1 MPVISTS
8 SRSDSHLETPKRI
21 HRLRRG
27 MVRLAGESGTTPLGT
42 PFIPRTPWLS
52 QFHPHFSGLL
62 MSPEDLF
69 LLGQNCKHRRMQRLL
84 VASLMME
91 LCLKRLEGLQHSPK
105 LKTQKRLLE
114 LSATQRSGLFQLQ
127 LGVWKDVC
135 WWHWWVQGWYP
146 WWHAGVGPGAWGAT
160 AHQLLWHWLVLW
172 YMPGIQILR
181 QVWTT
186 VLVFLAAYKLF
197 SIPTFGE
204 VYHPIHEST
213 KALRYAQQ
221 NIFKMTEADAF

>member
-1 MPVISTS
+1 
-8 SRSDSHLETPKRI
+8 
-21 HRLRRG
+21 
-27 MVRLAGESGTTPLGT
+27 
-42 PFIPRTPWLS
+42 
-52 QFHPHFSGLL
+52 

-146 WWHAGVGPGAWGAT
+146 WWHAGVGPGEPLHISFFGTDWFCDIC
-160 AHQLLWHWLVLW
+160 QE
-172 YMPGIQILR
+172 YRSFNRYESP
-181 QVWTT
+181 
-186 VLVFLAAYKLF
+186 FLF
-197 SIPTFGE
+197 SWQLTNYSQYLHLAKYTTRFMN
-204 VYHPIHEST
+204 
-213 KALRYAQQ
+213 QQ
-221 NIFKMTEADAF
+221 KL